1 MLQTGR
7 LLAVASNLPA
17 PTACNPGDTSCLYFF
32 DIANGEIGDA
42 MLGDAL
48 TAGLNIVK
56 LGESIK
62 IINWDTLGRPTV
74 ATPVMPGSP
83 GANLRRTSWRELV
96 N

>member
-17 PTACNPGDTSCLYFF
+17 PTACNPSGTSWLYLFN
-32 DIANGEIGDA
+32 IANGEISDA

-48 TAGLNIVK
+48 TAGVNIVK

-62 IINWDTLGRPTV
+62 IIRWDTLGRPTV
-74 ATPVMPGSP
+74 TTPVIPGGP
-83 GANLRRTSWRELV
+83 GAALHGANW
-96 N
+96 